1 MIRCAGSDAM
11 HDPQLPDWCR
21 SVDLDRATQLDVR
34 VILEGG
40 NDPFGVIIQFAQGV
54 GPDGDLILVAP
65 FDPVPLRGVLAQD
78 GFDSYAEQ
86 LAPRLW
92 RVYFRRGASW
102 AGGNQP
108 APRRWQEADGLH
120 IDTGKVGSDAA
131 REALTALLSVAPA
144 GFDVVA
150 HQAPAPELREIDLA
164 RGGWRAPRAEGGPGA
179 VRFRFTKRS

>member
-1 MIRCAGSDAM
+1 MAVRPAGAM
-11 HDPQLPDWCR
+11 DERQAPDWCR
-21 SVDLDRATQLDVR
+21 SVDTDRATHLDVR
-34 VILEGG
+34 SILEGG
-40 NDPFGVIIQFAQGV
+40 HDPFGVIIQFAQSV
-54 GPDGDLILVAP
+54 GPGGDLVLVAP

-92 RVYFRRGASW
+92 RVYFRRSASD
-102 AGGNQP
+102 AGNHQP

-120 IDTGKVGSDAA
+120 IDTDNLGGDAA
-131 REALTALLSVAPA
+131 GEALAALLAVAPA

-150 HQAPAPELREIDLA
+150 HQAATPDLREIDLA

-179 VRFRFTKRS
+179 VRFRFTRRS